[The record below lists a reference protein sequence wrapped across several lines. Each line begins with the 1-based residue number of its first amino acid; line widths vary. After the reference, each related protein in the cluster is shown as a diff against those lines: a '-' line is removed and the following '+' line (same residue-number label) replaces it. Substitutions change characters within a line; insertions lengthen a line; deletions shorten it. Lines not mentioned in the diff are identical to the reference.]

1 MKTKPIYIM
10 KNLMNFKSV
19 LLSTLLVGGV
29 FFTATSC
36 TENKVNDSRDV
47 AEKENMANQATDY
60 RTGNN
65 RNLENKPVMVINND
79 DDAQFLMDAAEMQLE
94 NISLGNLA
102 QQKGSSEHVRALG
115 KMMVEENSKS
125 LNELK
130 ALAQTKSIAIPSSA
144 TEDSNDFYKK
154 LNEKNGND
162 FSKTYSKRMVDQH
175 EDAIDLYEKAVKDT
189 EDPQIKAFATEKL
202 VSLRTQ
208 LKKAED
214 CREKSNNEQ

>member
-1 MKTKPIYIM
+1 M
-10 KNLMNFKSV
+10 KNLMKFKSV
-19 LLSTLLVGGV
+19 LLSTLVVGSV
-29 FFTATSC
+29 FFTSTSC

-47 AEKENMANQATDY
+47 AEKENMANQPKDY

-65 RNLENKPVMVINND
+65 INSENRPVMVISND
-79 DDAQFLMDAAEMQLE
+79 DDTQFLMDAAEMQHE
-94 NISLGNLA
+94 NISLGKLA
-102 QQKGSSEHVRALG
+102 QQKGSSDHVRALG

-125 LNELK
+125 LTELST
-130 ALAQTKSIAIPSSA
+130 LAQSKSIAIPSSA
-144 TEDSNDFYKK
+144 TENSNDFYKK

-189 EDPQIKAFATEKL
+189 EDAQVKAFATNKL

>member
-1 MKTKPIYIM
+1 
-10 KNLMNFKSV
+10 MNFKSV

-36 TENKVNDSRDV
+36 SENKANDSRDV
-47 AEKENMANQATDY
+47 AEKENKSNQVTDY

-65 RNLENKPVMVINND
+65 TNLENRPVMVINND
-79 DDAQFLMDAAEMQLE
+79 DDAQFLMDAAEMQHE

-102 QQKGSSEHVRALG
+102 QQKGNSEHVRALG

-144 TEDSNDFYKK
+144 TEDSNDFHKK
-154 LNEKNGND
+154 LNEKNGKD
-162 FSKTYSKRMVDQH
+162 FSQTYSKRMVDQH

-202 VSLRTQ
+202 LSLRTQ